1 MDTPSNALE
10 IGLKCFFVL
19 YVATVS
25 LLSHCLT
32 SDILF
37 QDLALF
43 SHAVRTLANLDRD
56 FCKDESYEDGVY
68 LLHPQGRYT

>member
-1 MDTPSNALE
+1 MRKKSDHHFSYTR
-10 IGLKCFFVL
+10 VL
-19 YVATVS
+19 IYVSVNSPAHYMTYTIV
-25 LLSHCLT
+25 
-32 SDILF
+32 F

-68 LLHPQGRYT
+68 LLHPQGRYS